1 MSIAMI
7 HRLAT
12 FAMLVVFFSA
22 AAGCAKDDPAIALPD
37 YFDLVGLTG
46 TRNLVFREVGGITS
60 MAVPC
65 CDTLT
70 IASDDQPADFTGR
83 FSISSIGFEAEGT
96 VTVNPDDSTLLFVYN
111 TTERV
116 NGYEVLPNGRLHMWY
131 TTENGALVN
140 ESWAIV
146 EN

>member
-1 MSIAMI
+1 MNRFASIV
-7 HRLAT
+7 L
-12 FAMLVVFFSA
+12 LVVIFSA
-22 AAGCAKDDPAIALPD
+22 AAGCGKDAPAIALPD
-37 YFDLVGLTG
+37 YLEVVGLTG
-46 TRNLVFREVGGITS
+46 TRNLVYREVGGITS

-116 NGYEVLPNGRLHMWY
+116 NGYALLTNGRLSLSY
-131 TTENGALVN
+131 TENGAEVN
-140 ESWAIV
+140 EDWALI